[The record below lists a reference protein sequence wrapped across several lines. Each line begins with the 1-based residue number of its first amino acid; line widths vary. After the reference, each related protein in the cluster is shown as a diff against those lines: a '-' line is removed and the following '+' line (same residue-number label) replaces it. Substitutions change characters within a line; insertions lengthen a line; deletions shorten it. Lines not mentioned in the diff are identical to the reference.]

1 MVGRGFG
8 AWVDTWSSS
17 PPLVSHVSV
26 GYGGA
31 WLARVGWPN
40 DYILKFKPSLLCPS
54 QQTNKSRPKVR
65 AKSPAAPPKGP
76 RRNPNPPEW

>member
-17 PPLVSHVSV
+17 PPLVSDVSV

-31 WLARVGWPN
+31 WLARRGLARCIKIKN
-40 DYILKFKPSLLCPS
+40 KNLKFKNGPLCPS
-54 QQTNKSRPKVR
+54 QQE
-65 AKSPAAPPKGP
+65 PAT
-76 RRNPNPPEW
+76 